1 MDYWFNLGRIWIQSL
16 LDVYHLNC
24 DSMTCWEG
32 DDLQIVMEFFD
43 EGYYRLDVMPL
54 SLRAEYFSPLNLETP
69 HELDD
74 VPEYAHFDI
83 QERQHNQP
91 NPDDPYHEFAT
102 SSERPFTRVSLS
114 ATMMFICVH
123 AKREHAA
130 ESGLFGILLDAP
142 VQLVGFDDED
152 RLRKFHALFEKGCS
166 NHKRP
171 ELSKQFAS
179 VFAPDFRCQVQ
190 SWREKVDWLMM
201 ANAWLRAKYNYHNC
215 IPIDGDPGLVWNP
228 PLSDDRTRIYINS
241 C

>member
-1 MDYWFNLGRIWIQSL
+1 
-16 LDVYHLNC
+16 
-24 DSMTCWEG
+24 
-32 DDLQIVMEFFD
+32 
-43 EGYYRLDVMPL
+43 
-54 SLRAEYFSPLNLETP
+54 
-69 HELDD
+69 
-74 VPEYAHFDI
+74 
-83 QERQHNQP
+83 
-91 NPDDPYHEFAT
+91 
-102 SSERPFTRVSLS
+102 
-114 ATMMFICVH
+114 MMFICVH

-130 ESGLFGILLDAP
+130 ESGLFGILLDSP
-142 VQLVGFDDED
+142 VQLVDFDDED

-179 VFAPDFRCQVQ
+179 IFAPDFLCQVQ

-228 PLSDDRTRIYINS
+228 PLSDDRTRIYMNS